1 MSEKPSI
8 AELREAV
15 AISQSYASMILSGS
29 RQPPRPL
36 AIHIFR
42 KTGWRHPLIA
52 DLSDEQIAVLESV
65 EPWTPP
71 VPSPTPTEQEREE
84 AGARAA

>member
-1 MSEKPSI
+1 MTEKPSI
-8 AELREAV
+8 ATLREAV

-42 KTGWRHPLIA
+42 KTGWRHPMIA
-52 DLSDEQIAVLESV
+52 DLSDEQIDVLETI
-65 EPWTPP
+65 EPW
-71 VPSPTPTEQEREE
+71 VPKVATPTPGAE
-84 AGARAA
+84 AA